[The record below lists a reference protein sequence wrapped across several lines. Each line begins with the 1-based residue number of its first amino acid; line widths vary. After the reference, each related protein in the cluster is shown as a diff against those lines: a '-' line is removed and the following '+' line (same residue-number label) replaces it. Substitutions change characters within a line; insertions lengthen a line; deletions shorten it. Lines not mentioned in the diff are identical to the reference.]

1 VDLAAGEVR
10 KNGHRIR
17 LQENPLRVLALL
29 AERQGQVVSREELR
43 KHLWPED
50 TFVDF
55 ENGLNA
61 AVSKLRD
68 ALSDSVDQPRFIE
81 TIPRRGYRFLVP
93 VESQNGQSAVTD
105 TIEKPQTPT
114 PEFTLPPRFEP
125 SPQAELQTTI
135 SARPASFK
143 SLWLLLAVGI
153 ALLAGGAYW
162 LTHGRAAL
170 SFHSRDSALL
180 ADIDNQTGDPRFDTA
195 LQTAFHI
202 SIEQSRYAN
211 IVPRLQVESVLDRMG
226 KPQNSRIT
234 PALGR
239 EICQREGIRGLIVTS
254 ITRTGREYALTA
266 QLIDPKT
273 GETAKSFTERAAD
286 EDHILD
292 ALDSLAKEVRGA
304 LGESLY
310 QIQQANKPLPR
321 VTTRSLSALQHYSE
335 GLARWHRGDF
345 ADAATQ
351 YKEAVASDPD
361 FAMAHA
367 SLGGA
372 YYSFI
377 FNQPEDG
384 QKEYEKALSLSSRT
398 TDREREMIEARY
410 AGERGHFSDADLL
423 YRNYLNEYPDDVSI
437 RFSYANLLRGAKRE
451 SDAIEQYN
459 EVLRTAPDFAH
470 AYLGLATT
478 YKTLNDIPKALQAYS
493 KAFEIDPEW
502 LTRANLNREYGF
514 TLVLNGEDQKAEQ
527 VFSQMLAQPK
537 TRENGLRSL
546 AFLDLYRGQYASAQ
560 NRLQQSLDLLR
571 GQNAVLSLARVHL
584 LLAIVD
590 EGRGNLAAERR
601 NLDIALSNLND
612 IQTKVVFGSMLGA
625 AYARAG
631 LADQAQKIAAII
643 TPLADQKN
651 LEQMAYLHLL
661 QGEIALANG
670 EHDQAVDLLK
680 QSDKEKS
687 TGLTTEALA
696 HGYQE
701 SGATDEAIV
710 TYQKMLG
717 SIEPAL
723 GWEPQQRWLEARYT
737 LAMDYASRGERDSAR
752 QTLQTLLNL
761 WKNADPNLP
770 LLKKVKDEYAR
781 LE

>member
-1 VDLAAGEVR
+1 
-10 KNGHRIR
+10 
-17 LQENPLRVLALL
+17 
-29 AERQGQVVSREELR
+29 
-43 KHLWPED
+43 
-50 TFVDF
+50 
-55 ENGLNA
+55 
-61 AVSKLRD
+61 
-68 ALSDSVDQPRFIE
+68 
-81 TIPRRGYRFLVP
+81 
-93 VESQNGQSAVTD
+93 
-105 TIEKPQTPT
+105 
-114 PEFTLPPRFEP
+114 
-125 SPQAELQTTI
+125 
-135 SARPASFK
+135 
-143 SLWLLLAVGI
+143 
-153 ALLAGGAYW
+153 
-162 LTHGRAAL
+162 
-170 SFHSRDSALL
+170 
-180 ADIDNQTGDPRFDTA
+180 
-195 LQTAFHI
+195 
-202 SIEQSRYAN
+202 
-211 IVPRLQVESVLDRMG
+211 
-226 KPQNSRIT
+226 
-234 PALGR
+234 
-239 EICQREGIRGLIVTS
+239 
-254 ITRTGREYALTA
+254 
-266 QLIDPKT
+266 
-273 GETAKSFTERAAD
+273 
-286 EDHILD
+286 
-292 ALDSLAKEVRGA
+292 
-304 LGESLY
+304 
-310 QIQQANKPLPR
+310 
-321 VTTRSLSALQHYSE
+321 
-335 GLARWHRGDF
+335 
-345 ADAATQ
+345 
-351 YKEAVASDPD
+351 
-361 FAMAHA
+361 
-367 SLGGA
+367 
-372 YYSFI
+372 
-377 FNQPEDG
+377 
-384 QKEYEKALSLSSRT
+384 
-398 TDREREMIEARY
+398 
-410 AGERGHFSDADLL
+410 
-423 YRNYLNEYPDDVSI
+423 
-437 RFSYANLLRGAKRE
+437 
-451 SDAIEQYN
+451 
-459 EVLRTAPDFAH
+459 
-470 AYLGLATT
+470 
-478 YKTLNDIPKALQAYS
+478 
-493 KAFEIDPEW
+493 
-502 LTRANLNREYGF
+502 
-514 TLVLNGEDQKAEQ
+514 
-527 VFSQMLAQPK
+527 MLAQPK